1 MYATKTVVTSCAQSN
16 CYLVMDPETKEGFV
30 VDPGDDAKR
39 IIREMENFGI
49 QPKAIL
55 MTHGHFDHILAA
67 DEIKAH
73 YGIPTCIGEND
84 SGMAKDARLNGGGFL
99 PDPRGMEADRKLR
112 DGEVLQLFT
121 PVRVI
126 ETPGH
131 TAGGVCFYLPEEG
144 ILFTGDTLFLET
156 VGRTD
161 LYGGSFKNL
170 LSSVREKLC
179 TLPEETR
186 VYPGHGFPTTIG
198 HEKYFNPFLNQID

>member
-1 MYATKTVVTSCAQSN
+1 MYVIKTVVTSFAQSN
-16 CYLVMDPETKEGFV
+16 CYLVMDPETKDGFV
-30 VDPGDDAKR
+30 VDPGDDAPR
-39 IIREMENFGI
+39 IIRDMESFGI
-49 QPKAIL
+49 RPKAIL

-67 DEIKAH
+67 DELKAH

-84 SGMAKDARLNGGGFL
+84 FEMAKDPKLNGGIFL
-99 PDPRGMEADRKLR
+99 PNSRSMEADRKLK
-112 DGEVLQLFT
+112 DGEVLELFT

-131 TAGGVCFYLPEEG
+131 TAGGVCFYLPAEG

-161 LYGGSFKNL
+161 LYGGSMKKL
-170 LSSVREKLC
+170 LSSIEEKLC
-179 TLPEETR
+179 VLPEETR

-198 HEKYFNPFLNQID
+198 HERYFNPYLNQTC